1 MIRRPPGSTRT
12 DTLFPYTTLFRSVV
26 QGKRALRAGEVI
38 RSEPVFAHDNRVGGN
53 AADLLDEACEV
64 ERDLRIARLP
74 IGSGGGDRLRFA
86 EPVDFDHP
94 GDDAPARTL
103 PDDPGSQRARKR
115 ARSKRSEESR
125 GVTEG
130 ARSCRIWW
138 SAEPIKK
145 KKTKQQTKIQI

>member
-1 MIRRPPGSTRT
+1 MIRRPPRSTRT
-12 DTLFPYTTLFRSVV
+12 DTLFPYTTLFRS

-86 EPVDFDHP
+86 QLVDFDHP
-94 GDDAPARTL
+94 GDDGPPVPLPEDPRSPRAPQ
-103 PDDPGSQRARKR
+103 P
-115 ARSKRSEESR
+115 
-125 GVTEG
+125 
-130 ARSCRIWW
+130 
-138 SAEPIKK
+138 
-145 KKTKQQTKIQI
+145 QQTRRAARL

>member
-1 MIRRPPGSTRT
+1 MRIS
-12 DTLFPYTTLFRSVV
+12 DWSSDVCSSDL
-26 QGKRALRAGEVI
+26 
-38 RSEPVFAHDNRVGGN
+38 VFAHDNRVGGN

-86 EPVDFDHP
+86 ELVDFDHP

-115 ARSKRSEESR
+115 ERSKESQPP
-125 GVTEG
+125 
-130 ARSCRIWW
+130 S
-138 SAEPIKK
+138 
-145 KKTKQQTKIQI
+145 

>member
-1 MIRRPPGSTRT
+1 MIRRPPRSTRT
-12 DTLFPYTTLFRSVV
+12 DTLFPYTTLFRS

-86 EPVDFDHP
+86 ELVDFDPP

-103 PDDPGSQRARKR
+103 PDAPGSQRARK
-115 ARSKRSEESR
+115 
-125 GVTEG
+125 
-130 ARSCRIWW
+130 
-138 SAEPIKK
+138 PIGRDHV
-145 KKTKQQTKIQI
+145 

>member
-1 MIRRPPGSTRT
+1 MIRRPPRSTRT
-12 DTLFPYTTLFRSVV
+12 DTLFPYTTLFRS

-86 EPVDFDHP
+86 ELVDFDHP
-94 GDDAPARTL
+94 GDEAPARTP
-103 PDDPGSQRARKR
+103 PDD
-115 ARSKRSEESR
+115 RSEESR
-125 GVTEG
+125 VGKEG
-130 ARSCRIWW
+130 GSTCRSRG
-138 SAEPIKK
+138 
-145 KKTKQQTKIQI
+145 